1 MACTHREVGET
12 WGERIPDNIVLAI
25 WSQAF
30 CRKPMPKIE
39 AYNQKPEDF
48 FELAE
53 WVNTTEDPR
62 PKQLMTKER
71 AHVLLLQRIGGC
83 SERWRRRAVLTF
95 RDSENERFI
104 ICRRCNER
112 RSVQAILYQEL
123 QGIFDIIDAKGRFVE
138 PRTKSA

>member
-1 MACTHREVGET
+1 MHREGEET

-30 CRKPMPKIE
+30 YRKPMPKIE

-48 FELAE
+48 FELVE
-53 WVNTTEDPR
+53 WVNTMEDPC

-71 AHVLLLQRIGGC
+71 AHVLPLRGRRGC
-83 SERWRRRAVLTF
+83 SVRWRRGVVLTF

-104 ICRRCNER
+104 ICRKCNAK
-112 RSVQAILYQEL
+112 RSVQAILYEEL
-123 QGIFDIIDAKGRFVE
+123 QGIFDMIDAKGRFVE
-138 PRTKSA
+138 PRTESA